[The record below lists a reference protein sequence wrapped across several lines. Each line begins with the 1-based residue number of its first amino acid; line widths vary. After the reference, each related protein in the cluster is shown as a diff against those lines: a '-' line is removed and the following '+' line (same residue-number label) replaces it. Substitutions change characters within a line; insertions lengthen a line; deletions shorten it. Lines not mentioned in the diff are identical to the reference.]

1 MDPEPRNVVEGLMLR
16 MCSFVVVAGLFP
28 IVASAQQPCTTDA
41 RHVIDTIYRQ
51 VLERQADGASDAL
64 VARLQSG
71 MTPREVIRAVA
82 KSPEHKRRFL
92 ATGNEAANRQA
103 LTYLYRHLLG
113 RDPDAGGWQTYGRF
127 PNGVDAVIDAMV
139 GSDEY
144 VGSAGDYGVP
154 GTQVRYCEPGQ
165 SSAVTPPASRFTLMD
180 VNRDGI
186 IARSE
191 WTGTARAFTA
201 NDWNRDGVLSGDEIG
216 AGTAR
221 RRREVVGTTGASVM
235 TDRQFDALDRN
246 LNGRLERNEWTGARD
261 AFTRLDT
268 NGNNILSRAEV
279 VGTGNAVSDEFL
291 NLDNNRDGGIS
302 IEEWNWNRRTFDRQD
317 TNRDGS
323 ISPQEFTGA
332 PVNQPV
338 R

>member
-1 MDPEPRNVVEGLMLR
+1 MLR

-41 RHVIDTIYRQ
+41 RHVVDTIYRQ
-51 VLERQADGASDAL
+51 VLERPADSGSE
-64 VARLQSG
+64 VSVTRLLGGTS
-71 MTPREVIRAVA
+71 PREIVRQVA
-82 KSPEHKRRFL
+82 KSPEHKRRFIV
-92 ATGNEAANRQA
+92 TGDESANRQA
-103 LTYLYRHLLG
+103 VSYLYRHLLG
-113 RDPDAGGWQTYGRF
+113 RDTDLGGLQTYGRF
-127 PNGVDAVIDAMV
+127 PNGIDAVIDALV
-139 GSDEY
+139 NSDEY
-144 VGSAGDYGVP
+144 VRSAGDYGVP

-165 SSAVTPPASRFTLMD
+165 SSAVTPPAASRFALMD

-186 IARSE
+186 IARNE

-302 IEEWNWNRRTFDRQD
+302 IDEWNWNRRTFDRQD
-317 TNRDGS
+317 TNRDGL